1 MMTWP
6 RLGDSGRGVP
16 VQFLDKHRGWS
27 QQDLVRADAKCGRK
41 KSRVS

>member
-1 MMTWP
+1 MTWP

-16 VQFLDKHRGWS
+16 VRLWINTGGGVSRIC
-27 QQDLVRADAKCGRK
+27 LRADAKCGRK